1 MVGSGQTKKLQP
13 ELLEYNFWRKYGGCT
28 KEAEYTT
35 QCVGVYVLDSR
46 FYHSQRVSWVQLG

>member
-35 QCVGVYVLDSR
+35 QWLVFMFLTHASTILNGCPG
-46 FYHSQRVSWVQLG
+46 FN